1 MPGMKKLWGMAKES
15 YQSQQG
21 VGRAIEGKD
30 DLEDRATRIEERG
43 RGINGVFGALESVL
57 AVANQEW
64 TASDKYDDKVN
75 KALTSLTRKLTDD
88 VFRVTGEGHG
98 SKWPHDGDVL
108 IVLTTERLLL
118 LRKEKWL
125 TPDGVLYDV
134 PVKDL
139 QGVDAQ
145 ASSKGEK
152 LTFSFTD
159 GSAIEIPVNKTQVD
173 AFEMKFKTH
182 PAYKPLEE

>member
-1 MPGMKKLWGMAKES
+1 MPDMKKLWGMAKES
-15 YQSQQG
+15 YESQQG

-30 DLEDRATRIEERG
+30 ALEKRARSIEKRG
-43 RGINGVFGALESVL
+43 KGINGLFGVLETVL

-64 TASDKYDDKVN
+64 TATNKYDDKVN

-88 VFRVTGEGHG
+88 VFRITGEGHG

-108 IVLTTERLLL
+108 IVLTTERLVVHK
-118 LRKEKWL
+118 REDQL
-125 TPDGVLYDV
+125 TPGGVLYEVPKSELKDV
-134 PVKDL
+134 AG
-139 QGVDAQ
+139 Q
-145 ASSKGEK
+145 SSAKGDK

-173 AFEMKFKTH
+173 AFEMTFKTH
-182 PAYKPLEE
+182 